1 MSFSL
6 GTFAGTT
13 ALSIALVLPQDGQM
27 VTIDVNDDWVA
38 TGRPIW
44 EKVSWKTK
52 KKLPA
57 PATQVNIKRNELL
70 L

>member
-1 MSFSL
+1 MKDFELYYVIILRDILYINMSFSL

-27 VTIDVNDDWVA
+27 VTIDVNDDWAA

-44 EKVSWKTK
+44 EKVS
-52 KKLPA
+52 
-57 PATQVNIKRNELL
+57 
-70 L
+70 

>member
-13 ALSIALVLPQDGQM
+13 ALSIALVLPQDVQM
-27 VTIDVNDDWVA
+27 VTIDVNDHDDWVA

-44 EKVSWKTK
+44 EKVS
-52 KKLPA
+52 
-57 PATQVNIKRNELL
+57 
-70 L
+70 

>member
-44 EKVSWKTK
+44 EKVS
-52 KKLPA
+52 
-57 PATQVNIKRNELL
+57 
-70 L
+70 

>member
-38 TGRPIW
+38 TGRQFGRRYL
-44 EKVSWKTK
+44 EKLK
-52 KKLPA
+52 KKKITGSCHA
-57 PATQVNIKRNELL
+57 G
-70 L
+70 

>member
-1 MSFSL
+1 MRDILYINMSFSL

-44 EKVSWKTK
+44 EKVS
-52 KKLPA
+52 
-57 PATQVNIKRNELL
+57 
-70 L
+70 

>member
-6 GTFAGTT
+6 ATFAGTT
-13 ALSIALVLPQDGQM
+13 ALSIALVLPQDVQM

-52 KKLPA
+52 KKITGACLPG
-57 PATQVNIKRNELL
+57 
-70 L
+70 